1 MRSQRRFIF
10 LLALLA
16 ALAPSARG
24 ADLDQPLML
33 VAKPQFKDAL
43 YGSTILIAKAI
54 GNDEHVGFIINK
66 PTPITVGEAFPGSG
80 SAQKQEDVL
89 FLGGPASSN
98 VIFALVNSHDSPGR
112 GTVQLAPDIFL
123 AVAAEA
129 VAHVMEA
136 DADHARFL
144 IGAVVWRPGE
154 LKDELKRGLW
164 YVLEPDADLVAR
176 RKTDGLWEELVRR
189 SEVRDNAI

>member
-1 MRSQRRFIF
+1 MRSHRRLMIF
-10 LLALLA
+10 LALLT
-16 ALAPSARG
+16 ALIPSARG

-33 VAKPQFKDAL
+33 VAKPQLRDAL

-54 GNDEHVGFIINK
+54 GNDEHIGFIINK
-66 PTPITVGEAFPGSG
+66 PTPITVGEAFPGS
-80 SAQKQEDVL
+80 SFAQKQGDVL

-98 VIFALVNSHDSPGR
+98 VIFALVNRHDSPGR

-123 AVAAEA
+123 AVAADA
-129 VAHVMEA
+129 VAHVIEA

-154 LKDELKRGLW
+154 LQDELKRGLW
-164 YVLEPDADLVAR
+164 YVLEPEADLVAR
-176 RKTDGLWEELVRR
+176 KKTDGLWEELVRR